1 MDVALTNAVS
11 VRSSSTRSVPLSRV
25 AAVRE
30 TSVLFAVVLGAVVL
44 REPVGA
50 SRIAGT
56 VLVVVGVALVA
67 LG

>member
-1 MDVALTNAVS
+1 
-11 VRSSSTRSVPLSRV
+11 
-25 AAVRE
+25 
-30 TSVLFAVVLGAVVL
+30 VLFAVVLGAVVL

-50 SRIAGT
+50 SRVAGT